1 MNLAAKKVIVFDLDG
16 TIATSKLPIT
26 AEMAGLIEQLL
37 ASRQVCIISGEKFE
51 QFQKQVLSKLDPTAN
66 LANLHIMPTCGT
78 RYYRFKDGDWRQV
91 YAEELPADERQQ
103 IVRTLTEGAKSLGL
117 WPNQAWGE
125 IVEDR
130 GTQVTYS
137 ALGQEAPI
145 EAKRNWDPDGKKRL
159 QLREYLLKR
168 IGNYE
173 VDVAGTT
180 SVDVTAAGIDKA
192 YGVKKLEQVLN
203 LNNDDLL
210 FMGDQL
216 RLGGNDHPV
225 KALGIDSIAVK
236 DWHETA
242 EDIRQ
247 LLRLDTKNS

>member
-1 MNLAAKKVIVFDLDG
+1 MNLAAKKAIVFDLDG

-26 AEMAGLIEQLL
+26 AEMAGLIERLL
-37 ASRQVCIISGEKFE
+37 DHYQVCIISGEKFE
-51 QFQKQVLSKLDPTAN
+51 QFEKQVLSKLDPKAN

-78 RYYRFKDGDWRQV
+78 RYFRWRDDSWKQI
-91 YAEELPADERQQ
+91 YAEELPAADRAE
-103 IVRTLTEGAKSLGL
+103 IVKVITAGAKALGL
-117 WPNQAWGE
+117 WPDQAWGE

-145 EAKRNWDPDGKKRL
+145 EAKLEWDPSGAKRL
-159 QLREYLLKR
+159 LLRDYVLELLD
-168 IGNYE
+168 GYE
-173 VDVAGTT
+173 VDVSGTT
-180 SVDVTAAGIDKA
+180 SVDVTRAGIDKA

-203 LNNDDLL
+203 LTNDDVV

-225 KALGIDSIAVK
+225 KAMGVDSIAVK

-242 EDIRQ
+242 TDIRK
-247 LLRLDTKNS
+247 LLQLDTKNQ